1 MQFPRLPGLGRPLRT
16 LSDLAAFIRDRLAE
30 VVPRRPESGPRA
42 ITDGRAA
49 GDAETAA
56 TVIVA
61 AAAPFAPTSFARARL
76 LRQMHASGLLT
87 RRETEQAEQ
96 LLGVAQSG

>member
-16 LSDLAAFIRDRLAE
+16 LADLAGFIRGRLA
-30 VVPRRPESGPRA
+30 VLPRRPEA
-42 ITDGRAA
+42 AKALTDGREAA
-49 GDAETAA
+49 RAA

-61 AAAPFAPTSFARARL
+61 AAAPFAPSSFARARL

-87 RRETEQAEQ
+87 LHETEQAEQ

>member
-16 LSDLAAFIRDRLAE
+16 LADLAGFIRDRLAE
-30 VVPRRPESGPRA
+30 VVPRRPDVKA
-42 ITDGRAA
+42 LTDGREAA
-49 GDAETAA
+49 QAA

-61 AAAPFAPTSFARARL
+61 AAAPFAPSSFARARL

-87 RRETEQAEQ
+87 LRETEQAEE

>member
-1 MQFPRLPGLGRPLRT
+1 VQFPRLPGLGRPLRT
-16 LSDLAAFIRDRLAE
+16 LSDLAGFIRDRLAE
-30 VVPRRPESGPRA
+30 VVPRRPDTPRA
-42 ITDGRAA
+42 LTYAREAA
-49 GDAETAA
+49 QAA

-87 RRETEQAEQ
+87 LRETEQAEQ

>member
-1 MQFPRLPGLGRPLRT
+1 MQFPRLPGIGRPLRT
-16 LSDLAAFIRDRLAE
+16 LADLAGFIRDRLAE
-30 VVPRRPESGPRA
+30 VVPRRNEARA
-42 ITDGRAA
+42 LTDGRDAA
-49 GDAETAA
+49 QVA

-61 AAAPFAPTSFARARL
+61 AAAPFAPNSFARARL

-87 RRETEQAEQ
+87 QRETEQAEQ

>member
-16 LSDLAAFIRDRLAE
+16 LADLAGFIRDRLAE
-30 VVPRRPESGPRA
+30 VVPRRNNGPRA
-42 ITDGRAA
+42 LTDGPNAA
-49 GDAETAA
+49 QAA

-61 AAAPFAPTSFARARL
+61 AAAPFAPSSFARARL

-87 RRETEQAEQ
+87 QRETEQAEQ